1 MPVPDSLIR
10 TLLSEYEQR
19 RTVAQQQAQ
28 DRKTAL
34 YRRIPRLQA
43 IEEELEAI
51 GLRAVRRYLQSS
63 SMSKEQIM
71 TSLKQDNERLLAEK
85 RRLLSEAGVSEEDL
99 AVHYQCPICQD
110 TGYVGGQKC
119 RCLQQRLIDYAYDQS
134 NLKKI
139 IRTENFSTFDLQRFS
154 TAIPYGESHS
164 PRDNAAQVRELTQ
177 AYARQFPENSPRNLF
192 FYGVSGTGK
201 TFFCNCIA
209 KAVLDAGYTALYLT
223 AYDFCSA
230 MEAYRFRDKS
240 AAAPSP
246 SIHDLI
252 RDIDLLIIDDLGT
265 EFNTALSVSDLF
277 YGVNQRLLQQKSTI
291 ISTNL
296 SLEQIEKVYTERMA
310 SRIAGNYRLIKLF
323 GPDLRLSPRLAP

>member
-1 MPVPDSLIR
+1 MIEYFRREIDYAVPDSLIR

-110 TGYVGGQKC
+110 TGYVGGQNAAVYSSALSITLTINLTSKK
-119 RCLQQRLIDYAYDQS
+119 LYVPKIFQRLI
-134 NLKKI
+134 
-139 IRTENFSTFDLQRFS
+139 
-154 TAIPYGESHS
+154 
-164 PRDNAAQVRELTQ
+164 
-177 AYARQFPENSPRNLF
+177 
-192 FYGVSGTGK
+192 
-201 TFFCNCIA
+201 
-209 KAVLDAGYTALYLT
+209 
-223 AYDFCSA
+223 CSA
-230 MEAYRFRDKS
+230 FLPPFPMVNR
-240 AAAPSP
+240 
-246 SIHDLI
+246 IL
-252 RDIDLLIIDDLGT
+252 LGT
-265 EFNTALSVSDLF
+265 M
-277 YGVNQRLLQQKSTI
+277 R
-291 ISTNL
+291 
-296 SLEQIEKVYTERMA
+296 R
-310 SRIAGNYRLIKLF
+310 RCGN
-323 GPDLRLSPRLAP
+323 